1 MVVLEDSFKITHIN
15 DTLLKLVNSVRL
27 STHRPFFL
35 FCHPSTHR
43 RRRRRDEEKKTESST
58 LGPKE
63 GGVKKYLSHPS
74 YFSRKGLKITRIEAS
89 KQAD

>member
-1 MVVLEDSFKITHIN
+1 MVVLEDSFKITHIYN
-15 DTLLKLVNSVRL
+15 TLLTLVNSVPL

-43 RRRRRDEEKKTESST
+43 RRRLDEEKKTESST

-74 YFSRKGLKITRIEAS
+74 YFSRKGRKITRIEAC